1 MRSHYKIKYT
11 DGRHHR
17 SRWPAKYCV
26 REPVG
31 LSTTLNYLS
40 ILLLVSTTH
49 IAIAAESA
57 LFQDLPGDI
66 EEPLDAALDLDREP
80 DEEMIVTAP
89 KPDRGQVPQFEYL
102 LETYKARSKGSLLY
116 RRGKFAESFPYLLVA
131 AKRGFRLAQARVG
144 FLFQQGI
151 GTPRDAEA
159 AIAWFALAATPDTL
173 PEIMNYFRA
182 QWSKIP
188 PEYIP
193 HLEQVIDEYRE
204 QYGNRE
210 NRVVCDMSRK
220 AGTHFKKLTCR
231 FMDESIYQDFS
242 DAINADDAIEQIGG
256 AE

>member
-31 LSTTLNYLS
+31 LSTTLKYLS

-151 GTPRDAEA
+151 GTPRNAEA
-159 AIAWFALAATPDTL
+159 AIAWLALAATPDTL
-173 PEIMNYFRA
+173 PEIMNYYRA
-182 QWSKIP
+182 QWAKIP

-193 HLEQVIDEYRE
+193 RLEQVIDEYRE

-242 DAINADDAIEQIGG
+242 DSINADEAIEQIGG
-256 AE
+256 AG

>member
-1 MRSHYKIKYT
+1 MK
-11 DGRHHR
+11 
-17 SRWPAKYCV
+17 
-26 REPVG
+26 
-31 LSTTLNYLS
+31 YLS

-116 RRGKFAESFPYLLVA
+116 RRGKYAESFPYLLVA

-204 QYGNRE
+204 L
-210 NRVVCDMSRK
+210 CDMSRK

-242 DAINADDAIEQIGG
+242 DAINADQAIEQIGG

>member
-1 MRSHYKIKYT
+1 MK
-11 DGRHHR
+11 
-17 SRWPAKYCV
+17 
-26 REPVG
+26 
-31 LSTTLNYLS
+31 YLS

-131 AKRGFRLAQARVG
+131 AKRGFRLAQARVA
-144 FLFQQGI
+144 FLFQQGL
-151 GTPRDAEA
+151 GTRMDAEA
-159 AIAWFALAATPDTL
+159 SIAWLALAATPDTL
-173 PEIMNYFRA
+173 PEIMNYYRM
-182 QWSKIP
+182 QWAKIP

-193 HLEQVIDEYRE
+193 RLEQIIDEYRE

-242 DAINADDAIEQIGG
+242 DAINANEAIEQIGG

>member
-31 LSTTLNYLS
+31 LSTTLKYLS

-116 RRGKFAESFPYLLVA
+116 RRGKYAESFPYLLVA

-151 GTPRDAEA
+151 GTPRNAEA
-159 AIAWFALAATPDTL
+159 AIAWLALAATPDTL
-173 PEIMNYFRA
+173 PEIMNYFRT
-182 QWSKIP
+182 QWAKIP

-193 HLEQVIDEYRE
+193 QLEQVIDEYRE

-242 DAINADDAIEQIGG
+242 DAINADQAIEQIGG

>member
-1 MRSHYKIKYT
+1 MKH
-11 DGRHHR
+11 
-17 SRWPAKYCV
+17 
-26 REPVG
+26 
-31 LSTTLNYLS
+31 LS
-40 ILLLVSTTH
+40 IFLLVSMTH
-49 IAIAAESA
+49 VAIGAESA
-57 LFQDLPGDI
+57 LFQDLPGDV
-66 EEPLDAALDLDREP
+66 EEPLDPALDPDREP

-89 KPDRGQVPQFEYL
+89 KPGKGKVPQFEYL
-102 LETYKARSKGSLLY
+102 LETYKARSKGSMLY
-116 RRGKFAESFPYLLVA
+116 RSGKYAESFPYLLVA

-151 GTPRDAEA
+151 GTPRDGEA
-159 AIAWFALAATPDTL
+159 AIAWLALAATPDTL
-173 PEIMNYFRA
+173 PEIMNYYRS
-182 QWSKIP
+182 QWDKIP

-193 HLEQVIDEYRE
+193 RIELLIDEYRE

-242 DAINADDAIEQIGG
+242 DAINADEAIEQIGG

>member
-31 LSTTLNYLS
+31 LSTTLKYLS

-66 EEPLDAALDLDREP
+66 EEPLDAALDADREP

-151 GTPRDAEA
+151 GTPRNAEA
-159 AIAWFALAATPDTL
+159 AIAWLALAATPDTL
-173 PEIMNYFRA
+173 PEIMNYFRT
-182 QWSKIP
+182 QWAKIP

-193 HLEQVIDEYRE
+193 QLEQVIDEYRE

-242 DAINADDAIEQIGG
+242 DAINADQAIEQIGG

>member
-31 LSTTLNYLS
+31 LSTTLKYLS

-116 RRGKFAESFPYLLVA
+116 RRGKFAESFPYLLIA

-159 AIAWFALAATPDTL
+159 AIAWLALAATPDTL
-173 PEIMNYFRA
+173 PEIMNYFRT
-182 QWSKIP
+182 QWAKIP

-193 HLEQVIDEYRE
+193 QLEQVIDEYRE

>member
-1 MRSHYKIKYT
+1 MRNILK
-11 DGRHHR
+11 
-17 SRWPAKYCV
+17 
-26 REPVG
+26 
-31 LSTTLNYLS
+31 YLS
-40 ILLLVSTTH
+40 IFLLISMTH
-49 IAIAAESA
+49 VALGAESA
-57 LFQDLPGDI
+57 LFQDLPGDV
-66 EEPLDAALDLDREP
+66 EEPLDPTLDADREP

-89 KPDRGQVPQFEYL
+89 KPGKGKVPQFEYL
-102 LETYKARSKGSLLY
+102 LETFKARSKGSMLY
-116 RRGKFAESFPYLLVA
+116 RSGKYAESFPYLLVA

-151 GTPRDAEA
+151 GTPRDGEA
-159 AIAWFALAATPDTL
+159 AIAWLALAATPDTL
-173 PEIMNYFRA
+173 PEIMNYYRS
-182 QWSKIP
+182 QWDKIP

-193 HLEQVIDEYRE
+193 RIELLIDEYRE

-242 DAINADDAIEQIGG
+242 DAINADEAIEQIGG

>member
-31 LSTTLNYLS
+31 LSTTLKYLS

-151 GTPRDAEA
+151 GTPRNAEA
-159 AIAWFALAATPDTL
+159 AIAWLALAATPDTL
-173 PEIMNYFRA
+173 PEIMNYFRT
-182 QWSKIP
+182 QWAKIP

-193 HLEQVIDEYRE
+193 QLEQVIDEYRE

-242 DAINADDAIEQIGG
+242 DAINADQAIEQIGG

>member
-31 LSTTLNYLS
+31 LSTTLKYLS

-116 RRGKFAESFPYLLVA
+116 RRGKYAESFPYLLVA

-144 FLFQQGI
+144 FLFQQGL

-159 AIAWFALAATPDTL
+159 AIAWLALAATPDTL
-173 PEIMNYFRA
+173 PEIMNYFRT
-182 QWSKIP
+182 QWAKIP

-193 HLEQVIDEYRE
+193 QLEQVIDEYRE

-242 DAINADDAIEQIGG
+242 DAINADQAIEQIGG

>member
-31 LSTTLNYLS
+31 LSTTLKYLS

-116 RRGKFAESFPYLLVA
+116 RRGKYAESFPYLLVA

-151 GTPRDAEA
+151 GTPRNAEA
-159 AIAWFALAATPDTL
+159 AIAWLALAATPDTL
-173 PEIMNYFRA
+173 PEIMNSFRT
-182 QWSKIP
+182 QWAKIP

-193 HLEQVIDEYRE
+193 QLEQVIDEYRE

-242 DAINADDAIEQIGG
+242 DAINADQAIEQIGG

>member
-1 MRSHYKIKYT
+1 LGILK
-11 DGRHHR
+11 
-17 SRWPAKYCV
+17 
-26 REPVG
+26 
-31 LSTTLNYLS
+31 YLS
-40 ILLLVSTTH
+40 ILLLISITH
-49 IAIAAESA
+49 IATAADSA

-66 EEPLDAALDLDREP
+66 EEPLDAALDADREP

-116 RRGKFAESFPYLLVA
+116 RRGKYAESFPYLLVA

-144 FLFQQGI
+144 FLFQQGL

-159 AIAWFALAATPDTL
+159 AIAWLALAATPDTL
-173 PEIMNYFRA
+173 PEIMNYFRT
-182 QWSKIP
+182 QWAKIP

-193 HLEQVIDEYRE
+193 QLERVIDEYRE

-242 DAINADDAIEQIGG
+242 DAINADQAIEQIGG

>member
-1 MRSHYKIKYT
+1 MGNVAMAS
-11 DGRHHR
+11 
-17 SRWPAKYCV
+17 
-26 REPVG
+26 
-31 LSTTLNYLS
+31 
-40 ILLLVSTTH
+40 
-49 IAIAAESA
+49 ESA
-57 LFQDLPGDI
+57 VFQDLPGEI
-66 EEPLDAALDLDREP
+66 EEPSDTTPSSPEREP

-89 KPDRGQVPQFEYL
+89 RPDKGQVPQFEYL

-116 RRGKFAESFPYLLVA
+116 RRGKYAESFPYLLVA

-151 GTPRDAEA
+151 GSPRDGEA
-159 AIAWFALAATPDTL
+159 AIAWLALAATPDTL
-173 PEIMNYFRA
+173 PEIKNYFVA
-182 QWSKIP
+182 QWAKIP

-193 HLEQVIDEYRE
+193 HLERLIEEYRD

-242 DAINADDAIEQIGG
+242 DAINADEAIEQIGG
-256 AE
+256 GG

>member
-31 LSTTLNYLS
+31 LSTTLKYLS

-66 EEPLDAALDLDREP
+66 EEPLDAALDADREP

-159 AIAWFALAATPDTL
+159 AIAWLALAATPDTL
-173 PEIMNYFRA
+173 PEIMNYFRT
-182 QWSKIP
+182 QWAKIP

-193 HLEQVIDEYRE
+193 QLEQVIDEYRE

>member
-1 MRSHYKIKYT
+1 MANF
-11 DGRHHR
+11 GM
-17 SRWPAKYCV
+17 
-26 REPVG
+26 
-31 LSTTLNYLS
+31 TT
-40 ILLLVSTTH
+40 
-49 IAIAAESA
+49 ESVA
-57 LFQDLPGDI
+57 FQALPGEI
-66 EEPLDAALDLDREP
+66 EEPSDNASPSEQEP

-89 KPDRGQVPQFEYL
+89 RPDKGQVPQFEYL

-116 RRGKFAESFPYLLVA
+116 RRGKYAESFPYLLVA

-151 GTPRDAEA
+151 GTPRDGEA
-159 AIAWFALAATPDTL
+159 AIAWLALAATPDTL

-182 QWSKIP
+182 QWAKIP

-193 HLEQVIDEYRE
+193 HLEQLIEEYRD

-242 DAINADDAIEQIGG
+242 DAINADEAIEQIGSG
-256 AE
+256 G

>member
-11 DGRHHR
+11 DGRDHQSRRLAKHR
-17 SRWPAKYCV
+17 Q
-26 REPVG
+26 RELVG
-31 LSTTLNYLS
+31 LSTTLKYLS

-49 IAIAAESA
+49 IAIAEESA

-116 RRGKFAESFPYLLVA
+116 RRGKYAEAFPYLLVA

-159 AIAWFALAATPDTL
+159 AITWFALAATPDTL

-193 HLEQVIDEYRE
+193 RLELLIDEYRE

-242 DAINADDAIEQIGG
+242 DAINADQAIEQIGG

>member
-1 MRSHYKIKYT
+1 M
-11 DGRHHR
+11 
-17 SRWPAKYCV
+17 
-26 REPVG
+26 
-31 LSTTLNYLS
+31 
-40 ILLLVSTTH
+40 TH
-49 IAIAAESA
+49 AVIAAESA
-57 LFQDLPGDI
+57 LFQDLPGEID
-66 EEPLDAALDLDREP
+66 EPSVDVSSPDREP

-116 RRGKFAESFPYLLVA
+116 RRGKYAESFPYLIVA

-144 FLFQQGI
+144 FLYQQGL
-151 GTPRDAEA
+151 GTPRDGEA
-159 AIAWFALAATPDTL
+159 SIAWLALAATPDTL
-173 PEIMNYFRA
+173 PEIMNYFRT
-182 QWSKIP
+182 QWDKVP

-193 HLEQVIDEYRE
+193 RLESLIDEYRE

-242 DAINADDAIEQIGG
+242 DAINADEAIEQVGG

>member
-31 LSTTLNYLS
+31 LSKTLKYLS

-116 RRGKFAESFPYLLVA
+116 RRGKYAESFPYLLVA

-144 FLFQQGI
+144 FLFQQGL

-159 AIAWFALAATPDTL
+159 ALAWLALAATPDTL
-173 PEIMNYFRA
+173 PEIMNYFRT
-182 QWSKIP
+182 QWAKIP

-193 HLEQVIDEYRE
+193 QLEQVIDEYRE

-242 DAINADDAIEQIGG
+242 DAINADQAIEQIGG

>member
-17 SRWPAKYCV
+17 SRWPAKYSV

-31 LSTTLNYLS
+31 LSTTLKYLS

-116 RRGKFAESFPYLLVA
+116 RRGKYAESFPYLLVA

-144 FLFQQGI
+144 FLFQQGL

-159 AIAWFALAATPDTL
+159 AIAWLALAATPDTL
-173 PEIMNYFRA
+173 PEIMNYFRT
-182 QWSKIP
+182 QWAKIP

-193 HLEQVIDEYRE
+193 QLEQVIDEYRE

-242 DAINADDAIEQIGG
+242 DAINADQAIEQIGG

>member
-1 MRSHYKIKYT
+1 MARGEHLDSSKALK
-11 DGRHHR
+11 R
-17 SRWPAKYCV
+17 
-26 REPVG
+26 
-31 LSTTLNYLS
+31 LS
-40 ILLLVSTTH
+40 ILLLISMTH
-49 IAIAAESA
+49 VAIVAESGV
-57 LFQDLPGDI
+57 FQDFPGDV
-66 EEPLDAALDLDREP
+66 EESSDSALYSDQEP

-89 KPDRGQVPQFEYL
+89 KPGKGQVPQFEYL

-116 RRGKFAESFPYLLVA
+116 RRGKYAESFPYLLVA

-159 AIAWFALAATPDTL
+159 AIAWLALAATPDTL
-173 PEIMNYFRA
+173 PEIMNYFRL
-182 QWSKIP
+182 QWAKIP

-193 HLEQVIDEYRE
+193 HLEQLIEEYRE

-242 DAINADDAIEQIGG
+242 DAINADEAVEQIGG

>member
-1 MRSHYKIKYT
+1 
-11 DGRHHR
+11 
-17 SRWPAKYCV
+17 
-26 REPVG
+26 
-31 LSTTLNYLS
+31 
-40 ILLLVSTTH
+40 
-49 IAIAAESA
+49 
-57 LFQDLPGDI
+57 
-66 EEPLDAALDLDREP
+66 
-80 DEEMIVTAP
+80 MIVTAP

-159 AIAWFALAATPDTL
+159 AIAWLALAATPDTL
-173 PEIMNYFRA
+173 PEIMNYFRT
-182 QWSKIP
+182 QWAKIP

-193 HLEQVIDEYRE
+193 QLEQVIDEYRE

-242 DAINADDAIEQIGG
+242 DAINADQAIEQIGG

>member
-31 LSTTLNYLS
+31 LSTTLKYLS

-159 AIAWFALAATPDTL
+159 AIAWLALAATPDTL
-173 PEIMNYFRA
+173 PEIMNYFRT
-182 QWSKIP
+182 QWAKIP

-193 HLEQVIDEYRE
+193 QLEQVIDEYRE

-242 DAINADDAIEQIGG
+242 DAINADQAIEQIGG

>member
-31 LSTTLNYLS
+31 LGKTLKYLS

-66 EEPLDAALDLDREP
+66 EEPLDAALDADREP

-151 GTPRDAEA
+151 GTPRNAEA
-159 AIAWFALAATPDTL
+159 AIAWLALAATPDTL
-173 PEIMNYFRA
+173 PEIMNYFRT
-182 QWSKIP
+182 QWAKIP

-193 HLEQVIDEYRE
+193 QLEQVIDEYRE